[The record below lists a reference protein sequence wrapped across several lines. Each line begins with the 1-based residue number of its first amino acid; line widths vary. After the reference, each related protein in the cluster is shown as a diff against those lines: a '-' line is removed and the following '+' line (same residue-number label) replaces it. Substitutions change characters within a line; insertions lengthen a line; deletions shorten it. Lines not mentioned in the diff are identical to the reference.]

1 MGGSSSSSDHLS
13 DTIRY
18 MMETLEREM
27 FIGVYDTSIPYW
39 YTPIQKLVFVL
50 KALRITK
57 LGVPVVDAFGIHR
70 SCYKTTSGTI
80 VSVTNAKSTSGT
92 TITFNSKSTI

>member
-1 MGGSSSSSDHLS
+1 MGGGSSDHLS
-13 DTIRY
+13 DVTRY
-18 MMETLEREM
+18 MMETLERDM

-57 LGVPVVDAFGIHR
+57 LAVPVVEAFGVHR
-70 SCYKTTSGTI
+70 SCYTT
-80 VSVTNAKSTSGT
+80 TSGT